1 MESLNFDYFVKRGTV
16 LTEMARK
23 TTDFSDENVVA
34 AYRALRQYF
43 SKKYGIKNSNTIN
56 VYTFH
61 YIYDVLYDLLPEEV
75 IDSVVGPKLTHDGD
89 KIKTVVA
96 ELVRI
101 ALAEGVITPQ
111 ELTVALQDFDKF
123 DKLVPMIKANAGNRA
138 RGHRREVLDVTGA
151 SHDEFLNLTKQT
163 ETLRREMN
171 NLMRG
176 RNVSKAKLGD
186 KSKYLQ
192 PSPES
197 QEDLIDPNVQNA
209 INISNILG
217 TVSNIRSKMRDSG
230 ELDDKTPA
238 SMWAAKDETSVLKT
252 HIKALS
258 DKEFEETVGGLMNLI
273 EQKID
278 SGVGQTTQGFT
289 KLVASL
295 QALPNY
301 SPHVIAILQYVL
313 QKLQDYTPE
322 ISNSEEQDFAGY
334 DTAVVNK
341 VLDTPEKLD
350 VFKDWLEI
358 YTLWRDEKDR
368 KLTEKY
374 LEKQSNVQA
383 AIQAA
388 ETGEKSD
395 DMKSGIDAFWAKRNK
410 EEPKTREFK
419 MKDQT
424 NKNSSGDVVQNAK
437 DKIESYGE
445 SVMSYMEEQV
455 SRDSKFTGAINGKFV
470 DKGYKRFKN
479 YNHWLTENE

>member
-1 MESLNFDYFVKRGTV
+1 MQ
-16 LTEMARK
+16 
-23 TTDFSDENVVA
+23 FSII
-34 AYRALRQYF
+34 F
-43 SKKYGIKNSNTIN
+43 S
-56 VYTFH
+56 V
-61 YIYDVLYDLLPEEV
+61 
-75 IDSVVGPKLTHDGD
+75 
-89 KIKTVVA
+89 
-96 ELVRI
+96 
-101 ALAEGVITPQ
+101 
-111 ELTVALQDFDKF
+111 
-123 DKLVPMIKANAGNRA
+123 
-138 RGHRREVLDVTGA
+138 
-151 SHDEFLNLTKQT
+151 
-163 ETLRREMN
+163 
-171 NLMRG
+171 
-176 RNVSKAKLGD
+176 
-186 KSKYLQ
+186 
-192 PSPES
+192 
-197 QEDLIDPNVQNA
+197 
-209 INISNILG
+209 
-217 TVSNIRSKMRDSG
+217 
-230 ELDDKTPA
+230 
-238 SMWAAKDETSVLKT
+238 
-252 HIKALS
+252 
-258 DKEFEETVGGLMNLI
+258 
-273 EQKID
+273 
-278 SGVGQTTQGFT
+278 
-289 KLVASL
+289 
-295 QALPNY
+295 
-301 SPHVIAILQYVL
+301 
-313 QKLQDYTPE
+313 TPE